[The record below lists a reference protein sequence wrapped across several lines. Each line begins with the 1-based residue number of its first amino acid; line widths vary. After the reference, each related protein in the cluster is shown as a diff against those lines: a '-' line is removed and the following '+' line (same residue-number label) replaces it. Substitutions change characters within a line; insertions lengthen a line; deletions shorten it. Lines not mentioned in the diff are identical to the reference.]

1 MSATRFGKIIHLFEC
16 EKIFAANFS
25 KFRDFSKISDF
36 SIELVFLAATAA
48 YFYSSSPKDI
58 NSGSKIGFLQ
68 AVLETFSHFLTLL
81 WQFYRKRHTIDK
93 KLLIYSYI
101 DPNFAVNKSEFLRD
115 KN

>member
-1 MSATRFGKIIHLFEC
+1 MICPPQDLAKLYIFLNVRKFLPQIFQNFE
-16 EKIFAANFS
+16 
-25 KFRDFSKISDF
+25 ISDF

-48 YFYSSSPKDI
+48 YFYSSSPKNI

-68 AVLETFSHFLTLL
+68 AVLATFSHFLTLL
-81 WQFYRKRHTIDK
+81 WQFYRKRHAMDK

-101 DPNFAVNKSEFLRD
+101 DPNLAVNKSEFLRD